1 MEYEDDDDKE
11 CEFLG
16 YNLHCMSCYKESNTK
31 FKGNV

>member
-1 MEYEDDDDKE
+1 MEYENDDDKE

-16 YNLHCMSCYKESNTK
+16 HNLHCMNCYNESNKK

>member
-16 YNLHCMSCYKESNTK
+16 YNLVCNTCYNISNKK